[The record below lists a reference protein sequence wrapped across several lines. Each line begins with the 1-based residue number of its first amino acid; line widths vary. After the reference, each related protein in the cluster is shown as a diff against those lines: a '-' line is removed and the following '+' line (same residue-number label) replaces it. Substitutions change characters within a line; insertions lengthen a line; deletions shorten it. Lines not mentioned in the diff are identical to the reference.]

1 MREPALWEGVDHS
14 GIEMSHKETHR
25 QRHHCDLWSCTNL
38 LIKAGSWRG
47 RGGGGWESP
56 MKMTGVLVIPSKGYN
71 LSIGTA

>member
-25 QRHHCDLWSCTNL
+25 QCHHCDLWSCTNL

-47 RGGGGWESP
+47 GGGGE
-56 MKMTGVLVIPSKGYN
+56 IPYENDG
-71 LSIGTA
+71 GARPTF